1 MAHVVVV
8 GAGLGGLATAYEL
21 QHLLPKADHQV
32 TLISDKSQFTF
43 TPGLIAVMFG
53 HKPISDV
60 QLDLHKIVPPK
71 GIQFIHG
78 KATHLD
84 PHAQTITAGAHTLDY
99 DYLVIATGPQLAT
112 DLVPGLGPETG
123 YTHSVCNPHHV
134 EAAKAAWEK
143 FLDNP
148 GPVIVGAA
156 PGAGCFGPLYEFALT
171 VDHELRKRKL
181 RDRAPITIVTPE
193 PYIGHLGVRDVH
205 NAHKVIHQLLKE
217 KGIQFVD
224 NAAITRVEPETMVLA
239 DGQQL
244 PFKFSMVLPA
254 FYGAQF
260 LRDVPGL
267 TNDKGFVPM
276 LPTQQHPDFPTIYSL
291 GVASHL
297 AQPDHTAV
305 PIGLPKSGEMAEGMG
320 MAVAHNIA
328 RELGVLKSAPV
339 KATLGAVCFAEFGND
354 GLVFMANPVL
364 PDPATGRYDRSF
376 TIRGRWVPWAKQA
389 FEIYYMTKMRVGAAV
404 PWFESLGLKTLFG
417 ISLIKKTVPNP
428 PSDDNPSSGT
438 AVLSL

>member
-8 GAGLGGLATAYEL
+8 GAGLGGLSTAYEL
-21 QHLLPKADHQV
+21 QHLLSQDAHQV
-32 TLISDKSQFTF
+32 TLISDKAQFTF

-53 HKPISDV
+53 HKSMSEV
-60 QLDLHKIVPPK
+60 QLDLDEIVPPK
-71 GIQFIHG
+71 GIRLVHG

-84 PHAQTITAGAHTLDY
+84 PHQQTITAGGQTLDY

-134 EAAKAAWEK
+134 VEAKAAWEE
-143 FLDNP
+143 LLANP
-148 GPVIVGAA
+148 GPVVVGAA

-171 VDHELRKRKL
+171 VDHELRQRNL
-181 RDRAPITIVTPE
+181 RDRVPITLVTPE

-205 NAHKVIHQLLKE
+205 NAHKVISKLLAE
-217 KGIQFVD
+217 KDIQFVD
-224 NAAITRVEPETMVLA
+224 QAAIAQVEPETMILA
-239 DGQQL
+239 DGQRL
-244 PFKFSMVLPA
+244 PFNFSMVLPA

-276 LPTQQHPDFPTIYSL
+276 LPTQQHPDFANIYSL

-297 AQPDHTAV
+297 AQPDVTQV

-328 RELGVLKSAPV
+328 RDLGVIKSAPV

-364 PDPATGRYDRSF
+364 PNPATGRYDRSF
-376 TIRGRWVPWAKQA
+376 TLRGRWVPWAKQA
-389 FEIYYMTKMRVGAAV
+389 FEIYYLAKMRFGAAV
-404 PWFESLGLKTLFG
+404 PWFERLGLKTLFG
-417 ISLIKKTVPNP
+417 ISLIKKTVPNQPTDP
-428 PSDDNPSSGT
+428 PPET
-438 AVLSL
+438 PALSQ